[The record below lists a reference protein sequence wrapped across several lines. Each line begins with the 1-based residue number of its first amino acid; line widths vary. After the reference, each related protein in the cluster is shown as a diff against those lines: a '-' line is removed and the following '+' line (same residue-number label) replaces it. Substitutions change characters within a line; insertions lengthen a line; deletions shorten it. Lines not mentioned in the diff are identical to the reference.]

1 MRSRAT
7 TLSNDD
13 EYYYVVRV
21 TQMMSHSVVE
31 ASQNNN
37 LFEILNKKHCQFFI
51 KTSLATKP
59 KN

>member
-37 LFEILNKKHCQFFI
+37 LFEILNKKQCQFFI
-51 KTSLATKP
+51 KTSLATKL

>member
-37 LFEILNKKHCQFFI
+37 LFEILNKKQCQFFI